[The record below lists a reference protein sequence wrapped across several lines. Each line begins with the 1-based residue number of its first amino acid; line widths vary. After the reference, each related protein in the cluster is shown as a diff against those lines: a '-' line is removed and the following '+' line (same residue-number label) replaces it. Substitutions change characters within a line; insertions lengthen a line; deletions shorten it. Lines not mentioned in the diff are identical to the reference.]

1 MATSRH
7 LFWGLF
13 VLLLIL
19 AAPLSLPAIGTG
31 GAVLTE
37 KEESPGRD
45 EEALRLGRNV
55 LAVRAAIQNP
65 GAPDALQAIV
75 ELGSDSR
82 YYVMVRG
89 WLSLQRQGDL
99 SILDASGSEA
109 NPEIQARV
117 EFLEK
122 AIRAIDLE

>member
-1 MATSRH
+1 M
-7 LFWGLF
+7 
-13 VLLLIL
+13 
-19 AAPLSLPAIGTG
+19 
-31 GAVLTE
+31 
-37 KEESPGRD
+37 
-45 EEALRLGRNV
+45 RLGRNV